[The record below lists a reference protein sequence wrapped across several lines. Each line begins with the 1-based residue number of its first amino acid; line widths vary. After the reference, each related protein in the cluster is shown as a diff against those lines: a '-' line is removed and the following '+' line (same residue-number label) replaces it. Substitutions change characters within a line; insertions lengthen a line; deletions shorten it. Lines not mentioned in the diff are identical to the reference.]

1 MKPAKR
7 LDGRAIAEEI
17 LAELKIKI
25 SDLPQPPG
33 LAAVLVGDNPASAL
47 YVKNKAKACQR
58 IGITFHKYLCNDQC
72 MPDADETQ
80 VLEAIQ
86 FLNRDPMITA
96 IIVQLPV
103 PKGFHADT
111 LVAAVDPAKDVDG
124 FHPKNIERFLAG
136 QTVPTPPLIRTIQ
149 KLIAAADV
157 PLAGKTVAILG
168 KDSVL
173 RKTLGKVLV
182 DAGAHVSTAVATDAD
197 FTKKTKAVDFIISA
211 LGKPGIIT
219 GDIIKPDAVLI
230 DVGITRLPDGTYAG
244 DVNAASVEKVAA
256 AFTPTPGGVGPLTVA
271 MLLENVYAMAVK
283 ATR

>member
-1 MKPAKR
+1 MPAQR
-7 LDGRAIAEEI
+7 LDGKAMAEEI
-17 LAELKIKI
+17 LAGLKKKI

-47 YVKNKAKACQR
+47 YVKNKEKACR
-58 IGITFHKYLCNDQC
+58 RVGITFHQYLCNDQC
-72 MPDADETQ
+72 MADANETQ
-80 VLEAIQ
+80 VLEAIK
-86 FLNRDPMITA
+86 FLNRDPLITA

-103 PKGFHADT
+103 PKGFLADT
-111 LVAAVDPAKDVDG
+111 LVAAVDPTKDVDG
-124 FHPKNIERFLAG
+124 FHPKNIERLLAG
-136 QTVPTPPLIRTIQ
+136 EPVLTPPLIRTIQ

-168 KDSVL
+168 RDSVL

-197 FTKKTKAVDFIISA
+197 FAHKIKAADVVISA

-219 GDIIKPDAVLI
+219 GDLIKPDAALI

-244 DVNAASVEKVAA
+244 DVDAASVEKVAA
-256 AFTPTPGGVGPLTVA
+256 AYTPTPGGVGPLTVA

-283 ATR
+283 SAA